1 MICDRNRTCTGNK
14 CFKSII
20 ERDGVFSKYQDEP
33 VEVVGWM
40 ACGGCPG
47 ERLEAAPAEMKKY
60 GAEFILLASCYF
72 AGYPPCPYV

>member
-14 CFKSII
+14 CFRSII
-20 ERDGVFSKYQDEP
+20 ERDGVFKKYKDEP

-47 ERLEAAPAEMKKY
+47 ERLEDAPADMKKE
-60 GAEFILLASCYF
+60 GASF
-72 AGYPPCPYV
+72 AKAIE